1 MSSAIPGRSGSSRL
15 TRSRRLLIAVG
26 AVLVV
31 VAFGTLGNLL
41 IVGMPLLDA
50 VFMTLITIST
60 IGYHEQP
67 PLDAA
72 GKHFTM
78 MLIVLGVGTTF
89 YTLVALAEFLIE
101 GRVRD
106 LLGRRAMKRTI
117 SALEDHVVLCGYG
130 RFGRVVAEE
139 LGRLGIPLVAIDSD
153 PARQPAL
160 EASGHPFLIGSAL
173 DDPVLAEAGTARARA
188 IVTATGSDADN
199 VFIALSARE
208 LNPRIAVHARGE
220 SDAGIRRLQLVG
232 AAQVVSPYH
241 LGGQRIAHAIAQPS
255 VVDFITLAA
264 LADARAEISLE
275 EVVVGA
281 KSALEGCRLRDLP
294 ARGMHLNVVAIKREG
309 EATRFQPGA
318 DDALAAGDRVV
329 VVGDG
334 ENLRRIAD
342 LAAAG

>member
-1 MSSAIPGRSGSSRL
+1 MSPIPAAHPGPGRL
-15 TRSRRLLIAVG
+15 TRSRRLLFAIA
-26 AVLVV
+26 ALLLVL
-31 VAFGTLGNLL
+31 AFGTLGNWL
-41 IVGMPLLDA
+41 IIGMPPLDA
-50 VFMTLITIST
+50 LFMTLITVST
-60 IGYHEQP
+60 IGYRELP

-78 MLIVLGVGTTF
+78 LLIVLGVGTTF

-117 SALEDHVVLCGYG
+117 SMLEDHVVLCGYG

-139 LGRLGIPLVAIDSD
+139 LGRLGVRFVAIDSD
-153 PARQPAL
+153 PAHEPVL
-160 EASGHPFLIGSAL
+160 EASGHPYVIGSAL

-188 IVTATGSDADN
+188 IVIATGSDADN

-208 LNPRIAVHARGE
+208 LNPRITVHARGE
-220 SDAGIRRLQLVG
+220 SDAGIRRLQLAG

-241 LGGQRIAHAIAQPS
+241 LGGQRIAHAIARPS

-264 LADARAEISLE
+264 PADARAEISLE
-275 EVVVGA
+275 EVMVGA
-281 KSALEGCRLRDLP
+281 KSRLEACRLRDLS
-294 ARGMHLNVVAIKREG
+294 AHGMHLHVVAIKRQG
-309 EATRFQPGA
+309 EATRFQPGG
-318 DDALAAGDRVV
+318 DDALEAGDRVV
-329 VVGDG
+329 VVGDA

-342 LAAAG
+342 LAAPG

>member
-1 MSSAIPGRSGSSRL
+1 
-15 TRSRRLLIAVG
+15 
-26 AVLVV
+26 
-31 VAFGTLGNLL
+31 
-41 IVGMPLLDA
+41 
-50 VFMTLITIST
+50 MTLITVST
-60 IGYHEQP
+60 IGYRELP

-78 MLIVLGVGTTF
+78 LLIVLGVGTTF

-117 SALEDHVVLCGYG
+117 SMLEDHVVLCGYG

-139 LGRLGIPLVAIDSD
+139 LGRLGVRVVAIDSD
-153 PARQPAL
+153 PAQEPVL
-160 EASGHPFLIGSAL
+160 EASGHPYVIGSAL

-188 IVTATGSDADN
+188 IVIATGSDADN

-208 LNPRIAVHARGE
+208 LNPRITVHARGE
-220 SDAGIRRLQLVG
+220 SDAGIRRLQLAG

-241 LGGQRIAHAIAQPS
+241 LGGQRIAHAIARPS

-264 LADARAEISLE
+264 PADARAEISLE
-275 EVVVGA
+275 EVMVGA
-281 KSALEGCRLRDLP
+281 KSRLEACRLRDLS
-294 ARGMHLNVVAIKREG
+294 AHGMHLHVVAIKRQG
-309 EATRFQPGA
+309 EATRFQPRE
-318 DDALAAGDRVV
+318 DDALEAGDRVV
-329 VVGDG
+329 VVGDA

-342 LAAAG
+342 LAAPG

>member
-1 MSSAIPGRSGSSRL
+1 MSSAIRGQRGGRLG
-15 TRSRRLLIAVG
+15 RSRRLLIAVG
-26 AVLVV
+26 AVLAV

-41 IVGMPLLDA
+41 IVGLPFLDA
-50 VFMTLITIST
+50 VFTTLITIST

-67 PLDAA
+67 PLGAA

-78 MLIVLGVGTTF
+78 LLIVLGVGTTY
-89 YTLVALAEFLIE
+89 YTLVAFAEFLIE

-117 SALEDHVVLCGYG
+117 SNLQDHVVLCGYG

-160 EASGHPFLIGSAL
+160 EASGHPFVIGSAL
-173 DDPVLAEAGTARARA
+173 DDPVLTEVGTARARA

-208 LNPRIAVHARGE
+208 LNPRIVVHARGE
-220 SDAGIRRLQLVG
+220 SDAGIRRLQLAG

-241 LGGQRIAHAIAQPS
+241 LGGQRIAHSIARPS

-264 LADARAEISLE
+264 AADARAEISLE

-281 KSALEGCRLRDLP
+281 KSALEGCRLRDLQ
-294 ARGMHLNVVAIKREG
+294 ARGAHLNVVAIKRMG
-309 EATRFQPGA
+309 EPTRFQLGG

-342 LAAAG
+342 LASAG

>member
-1 MSSAIPGRSGSSRL
+1 MSSALPRRRRSSRL

-26 AVLVV
+26 AVLVLL
-31 VAFGTLGNLL
+31 AFGTLGYRLL
-41 IVGMPLLDA
+41 VGVSLLDA

-60 IGYHEQP
+60 IGYQELP

-72 GKHFTM
+72 GKVFTIA
-78 MLIVLGVGTTF
+78 LIVLGVGTTF

-117 SALEDHVVLCGYG
+117 STLDGHVVLCGYG

-139 LGRLGIPLVAIDSD
+139 LGRLGIPLVAIESD

-160 EASGHPFLIGSAL
+160 EASGHPFVIGSAL
-173 DDPVLAEAGTARARA
+173 DDPVLAEAGTGRACA

-220 SDAGIRRLQLVG
+220 SDAGIRRLQLAG
-232 AAQVVSPYH
+232 AQVVSPYH
-241 LGGQRIAHAIAQPS
+241 LGGQRIAHSIARPS

-264 LADARAEISLE
+264 AADSGAEISLE
-275 EVVVGA
+275 EVRVGA
-281 KSALEGCRLRDLP
+281 KSPLDACRLRDLP
-294 ARGMHLNVVAIKREG
+294 ARGVQVNVVAIKREG

-318 DDALAAGDRVV
+318 DDALAPGDRVV

-334 ENLRRIAD
+334 ENLRRLAD

>member
-1 MSSAIPGRSGSSRL
+1 MTPAIPGRRGGGRL
-15 TRSRRLLIAVG
+15 SRSRRLLIAVG
-26 AVLVV
+26 AVLLV

-41 IVGMPLLDA
+41 VVGMPLLDA

-78 MLIVLGVGTTF
+78 LLIVLGVGTTF

-106 LLGRRAMKRTI
+106 LLERRAMKRTI
-117 SALEDHVVLCGYG
+117 ANLEDHVVLCGYG
-130 RFGRVVAEE
+130 RFGQVVAAE
-139 LGRLGIPLVAIDSD
+139 LGRLGIPLVAIDPD

-160 EASGHPFLIGSAL
+160 EASGHPFVIGSAL
-173 DDPVLAEAGTARARA
+173 DDTVLAEAGTARARA

-208 LNPRIAVHARGE
+208 LNPRITVHARGE
-220 SDAGIRRLQLVG
+220 SDAGIRRLQLAG

-241 LGGQRIAHAIAQPS
+241 LGGQRIAHAIARPS

-264 LADARAEISLE
+264 AADARGEISLE
-275 EVVVGA
+275 EVRVGA
-281 KSALEGCRLRDLP
+281 KSVLEACRLRDLP
-294 ARGMHLNVVAIKREG
+294 ARGVRLNVVAIKREG
-309 EATRFQPGA
+309 EPTRFQPGA
-318 DDALAAGDRVV
+318 EDALAAGDRVV